1 MTLADKALSAVATGR
16 TFVSAFLGPCL
27 WIGISAAVIGAGI
40 SGYTSFKVTR
50 AFYQRATLKLEARIA
65 KQDAAIATERAENL
79 RLGQELSV
87 SVLENRN
94 AEKARVDAVAASLD
108 DLGRRVRLCAQKSDV
123 RVTVTPAGA
132 IATVPDGQLRD
143 LADAVRDFAIAC
155 AVQRDRDAVDH
166 NALVDWLER
175 MTKRAE

>member
-1 MTLADKALSAVATGR
+1 MTLADKALSAVGT
-16 TFVSAFLGPCL
+16 VSTVFKNFWPFLLAAFLAGL
-27 WIGISAAVIGAGI
+27 GAGAYPSYLI
-40 SGYTSFKVTR
+40 TR
-50 AFYQRATLKLEARIA
+50 AVFERATLKAENETLEW
-65 KQDAAIATERAENL
+65 KAATSEARAENQ
-79 RLGQELSV
+79 RLAGQLSAE
-87 SVLENRN
+87 VLENRN

-123 RVTVTPAGA
+123 RVTVTPSGA
-132 IATVPDGQLRD
+132 ITTVPDGQLRD

-175 MTKRAE
+175 MTKRKDE